1 MSSDVSSFA
10 AIDENGKN
18 NMLGL
23 KPNRFAFQPRLSDIL
38 INMSIWEQM
47 INLQREGAG

>member
-1 MSSDVSSFA
+1 MSGGVSKFA
-10 AIDENGKN
+10 AIDENGRN

-23 KPNRFAFQPRLSDIL
+23 KPNRFAFQPRLYDIL
-38 INMSIWEQM
+38 NKTSILEQM